1 MGCHTWFYRPITEE
15 EFSFMKDY
23 APIEIS
29 NLLDSSQDNMEIGGY
44 DKTLYDLLTKSYNEN
59 LPCVYGYYWW
69 QLGWGDSNPKLNN
82 YHTAYIPKLKGL
94 YIEVEEY
101 VDTFRVHNYPTKII
115 HGRRDLRRWMRKRYF
130 ELSEYQLE
138 KVSEFFSNNRG
149 GIITF
154 G

>member
-15 EFSFMKDY
+15 EFGLMKDY

-29 NLLDSSQDNMEIGGY
+29 ELVNENSIKIGLY
-44 DKTLYDLLTKSYNEN
+44 DKTLYDLLMKSYCKN

-69 QLGWGDSNPKLNN
+69 QLEWGGSNPKLNGCRIR
-82 YHTAYIPKLKGL
+82 YISKLNGL

-115 HGRRDLRRWMRKRYF
+115 HSRRELRRWMRKRYF
-130 ELSEYQLE
+130 DLSCYQLE
-138 KVSEFFSNNRG
+138 KISEFFKNNRG
-149 GIITF
+149 GVITF